1 MKNKSYTDLRTE
13 QTFTVKD
20 VFENI
25 AVLDNGD
32 TIAIS
37 RLLDKN
43 YYEEYIDPAT
53 FFNTNSA
60 VNILADKIKS
70 IPDDVLSKLPERED
84 APTQFN
90 SEESAVIMSDPEEE
104 KRLLMEKARG
114 IDNQNINAIN
124 KQNSMFSEFLED
136 DEEGLYIIKPVASQQ
151 EQYTKETEVKIVEP
165 IGQIRTRENSNN
177 QGVVGNVGN
186 PNYEISSRQAEQN
199 PIISMFKGAKRKDII
214 KIEIS
219 IDELV
224 PRKEFIELMEDSY
237 EVSIIDYLC
246 DEFVDKIIADRTILK
261 SKIREKIEEFVYGKK
276 EIKQTGSRRSNSV
289 GSKEVTKRTPRNSN
303 KKKESEKVEEAIK

>member
-53 FFNTNSA
+53 FFNTNNA

-104 KRLLMEKARG
+104 KRLLIEKARG

-136 DEEGLYIIKPVASQQ
+136 DEEGLYIIKPEASQQ

-165 IGQIRTRENSNN
+165 IGKIRTQENNN
-177 QGVVGNVGN
+177 QVVIGNVGN
-186 PNYEISSRQAEQN
+186 PNYEISSRQVEQN
-199 PIISMFKGAKRKDII
+199 PIISMFKGAKRKDNI

-246 DEFVDKIIADRTILK
+246 DEFVNKIINDRTILK

-276 EIKQTGSRRSNSV
+276 EIKQTGNRRSNST
-289 GSKEVTKRTPRNSN
+289 GSKEDTKRAPRNSN
-303 KKKESEKVEEAIK
+303 KKKEAEKVEEYTK